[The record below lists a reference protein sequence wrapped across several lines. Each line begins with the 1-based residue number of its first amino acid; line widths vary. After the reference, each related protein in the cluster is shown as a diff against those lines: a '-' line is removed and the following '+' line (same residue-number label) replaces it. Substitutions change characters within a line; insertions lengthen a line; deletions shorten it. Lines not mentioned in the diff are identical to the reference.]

1 MVHAT
6 RELYNILEDANRLDT
21 KKLEINNQ
29 LLEILKTFDSD
40 VIFDFPL
47 AGMK

>member
-6 RELYNILEDANRLDT
+6 WKLFNVLEGSDRFET
-21 KKLEINNQ
+21 KRLEINNQ
-29 LLEILKTFDSD
+29 LLEVLKTFDSD

-47 AGMK
+47 A

>member
-6 RELYNILEDANRLDT
+6 WKLFNVLEDSDRFET
-21 KKLEINNQ
+21 KKLEVNNQ
-29 LLEILKTFDSD
+29 LLEVLKTIDSD

-47 AGMK
+47 A